1 MTLLSYNGIMKT
13 ELEIEIKKIRKQL
26 HIYGLSEE
34 EKSLLREKLAVLK
47 VRLKEQRQNSI
58 KQV

>member
-1 MTLLSYNGIMKT
+1 MKT

-26 HIYGLSEE
+26 HIYGLTED

-47 VRLKEQRQNSI
+47 AALKEERQNSI
-58 KQV
+58 KHV

>member
-1 MTLLSYNGIMKT
+1 MTLISYNAIMKT

-26 HIYGLSEE
+26 HIYGLTEE

-47 VRLKEQRQNSI
+47 VALKEQRQNSI
-58 KQV
+58 KHV

>member
-1 MTLLSYNGIMKT
+1 MKT

-26 HIYGLSEE
+26 HIYGLTEE
-34 EKSLLREKLAVLK
+34 EKSLLREKLAVHK

>member
-1 MTLLSYNGIMKT
+1 MTLLRYNAIMKT

-26 HIYGLSEE
+26 HIYGLTEE
-34 EKSLLREKLAVLK
+34 EKSLLRKKLAVLK
-47 VRLKEQRQNSI
+47 VKLKEQRENSI

>member
-1 MTLLSYNGIMKT
+1 MTLLRYNAIMKT
-13 ELEIEIKKIRKQL
+13 ELEIEIKKVRKQL
-26 HIYGLSEE
+26 HIYGLTEE

-47 VRLKEQRQNSI
+47 VKLKEERESSI